1 MPGERLCIYVQSV
14 SFRANEMGPYFY
26 VDGITVNK
34 TNQTVESAIAGATMP
49 ISCSPALLCRSLA

>member
-14 SFRANEMGPYFY
+14 SFRANEMGPHFH

-34 TNQTVESAIAGATMP
+34 TSQTVESALAGATTPVNRNAAMLFR
-49 ISCSPALLCRSLA
+49 CLA

>member
-34 TNQTVESAIAGATMP
+34 TNQTVESAVAGATMH
-49 ISCSPALLCRSLA
+49 IRCNPASLFRCRA